1 MEIHW
6 RNPNELSLDV
16 QRATEAR
23 LESLAVGHTD
33 LIDVWI
39 DVQKS
44 AHHRHGNDRVAIR
57 CMARRSELVA
67 DGRDDELEPALRKA
81 LDSFE
86 REVRR
91 YRDKSDTRNQR
102 PAPEPP
108 HLGVI
113 EQIFTEE
120 GYGFIVTQD
129 GRQVYF
135 HRNAL
140 ADGLMIDSLEI
151 GQSVALNVEPGDK
164 GPQATFVEPPP
175 PGAVA

>member
-6 RNPNELSLDV
+6 RNPNALSLDV

-23 LESLAVGHTD
+23 LESLAEGHTD
-33 LIDVWI
+33 LIDIWI
-39 DVQKS
+39 DIQKS
-44 AHHRHGNDRVAIR
+44 THHRHGNDRVAIR

-67 DGRDDELEPALRKA
+67 DGRDDQVEPALRKA

-91 YRDKSDTRNQR
+91 YRDKNGGRTLRSE
-102 PAPEPP
+102 PEPP

-113 EQIFTEE
+113 EQVFTDE
-120 GYGFIVTQD
+120 GYGFIVTE
-129 GRQVYF
+129 GGEQVYF

-140 ADGLMIDSLEI
+140 ANGLSIDSIEV

-164 GPQATFVEPPP
+164 GPQATWVQPAP
-175 PGAVA
+175 PGAAS